1 MADRTEQDVYEE
13 DPLALARAYGAEPVD
28 PDETVKAVKDV
39 GQFALES
46 LPGVGTAFTVADI
59 EDELKKE
66 DPNYL
71 KIGMLAGTEV
81 IGLIP
86 GLGTAAK
93 NMIRKGADM
102 ARQTDE
108 VIIVASS
115 VPKISRK
122 STPSYTDADLL
133 EADEI
138 ISEWGKGNL
147 TNPELRSK
155 LRDKGFNVETKRI
168 SPKMTG
174 DDLEFVGPDGNIVR
188 WKDMPR
194 GQNRTPQM
202 SNEDY
207 DIRMAALDEI
217 EDIKEWQQ
225 AAKKEIETGRVADP
239 AIKTPE
245 LEESTRLLL
254 DNKITREE
262 HLANVDKY
270 KPVNPWDALPRE
282 PSNKAVVFS
291 LNDKQRQ
298 DGFFVL
304 VNAAEMGVNKSSLKI
319 GDLFNGRLDIPAYNR
334 YDTWIV
340 TGSSKNAE
348 KGKHYAKAIH
358 YRSGEGEPVKFIA
371 SEKTSERIGTGEID
385 KTPYATVQGYIEDLD
400 ADAIRAKAAEYLND
414 PEWTQVGFD
423 PRRQG
428 GFYVRAGE
436 NKHVPVRE
444 ATEVIQIGPLIL
456 AKNAKLD
463 FDYEGYSEGGLTEK
477 EQMKMF
483 GYTAEGA
490 KQEAEKFLKSNKEPE
505 IDSKEEERDRI
516 RAEYKLNDE
525 SFSFKNL
532 YNKIPTN
539 ARLLIE
545 NILGDDSDITEEN
558 FTNDE
563 LIEMILLAE
572 KQEDNYRNTENRKN
586 KGQPE
591 NVTTVSPYYLDPFAS
606 GVTTRVDASYADS
619 LKRTFTDPQY
629 RVATS
634 LGRFDAEKNSDGLR
648 ITDEYDFNKA
658 QRDLPKDLKGVLRH
672 IRYSPEIAGEYLA
685 NLLKTPSRKVD
696 INIPKKM
703 SRGGTVMNKQME
715 MAFMQEGGIT
725 DDGMNV
731 DPVSG
736 NEVPPGSLAKEVRDD
751 IPAQLSEGEYVVPA
765 DVVRFYGVKF
775 FEDLRAE
782 AKIGLAEME
791 ANGRI
796 GGEPVP
802 EGGPKMGGALTAEE
816 EAAVASILGMAE
828 GGPVQNPYLQQQQL
842 YRQSPPQAMGNSMM
856 GMDQGGTVRGFA
868 PGGDNPPMPS
878 FGQTQMTTPT
888 VYNQPNYSF
897 LSPSQPQLATIT
909 KEKEGPFEPVK
920 MINPKT
926 NQRVTAMT
934 KGQYETYL
942 KDGYIVDDGSL
953 PQSQPSNNNDG
964 GGTPPPPGG
973 GKGTSIGFK
982 NWGDG
987 IDWSDPESIMKFV
1000 DDSAA
1005 GLIDPKTG
1013 KKMAQI
1019 GVALGG
1025 PGLGTLA
1032 GVAGSVPTMQS
1043 VSDMRAAAIIA
1054 RAQGK
1059 DGLAATIDGKIED
1072 IMKNSSGFTNFIDKF
1087 FGEVMDGDAKAKA
1100 RLNKLGLKFDEDDN
1114 GNPTFSA
1121 QQIAAN
1127 KTKMGGGTKPP
1138 VESKSEKEKDPF
1150 ADFKTPGYQTKIE
1163 KEQSSGDVSAATA
1176 EKIKQSTKDVTLE
1189 KREGATKSRLRERKE
1204 NEATNAGANVG
1215 AGPGGSNKTGPMN
1228 KGGLMTKGKK
1238 KK

>member
-1 MADRTEQDVYEE
+1 MADKTEQDVYEE
-13 DPLALARAYGAEPVD
+13 DPLALSRAYGVEPVD
-28 PDETVKAVKDV
+28 PDETVKAAKDV
-39 GQFALES
+39 GQFVLES
-46 LPGVGTAFTVADI
+46 LPGVGTAFTVAEI

-71 KIGMLAGTEV
+71 KIGMLAGTEA

-108 VIIVASS
+108 VMVVASS

-217 EDIKEWQQ
+217 EDIEEWQK
-225 AAKKEIETGRVADP
+225 AAKKEIKTGRVADP

-304 VNAAEMGVNKSSLKI
+304 DNAAEMGVNKSSLKI

-463 FDYEGYSEGGLTEK
+463 FDYEGYSEGG
-477 EQMKMF
+477 
-483 GYTAEGA
+483 
-490 KQEAEKFLKSNKEPE
+490 
-505 IDSKEEERDRI
+505 
-516 RAEYKLNDE
+516 
-525 SFSFKNL
+525 
-532 YNKIPTN
+532 
-539 ARLLIE
+539 
-545 NILGDDSDITEEN
+545 
-558 FTNDE
+558 
-563 LIEMILLAE
+563 
-572 KQEDNYRNTENRKN
+572 
-586 KGQPE
+586 
-591 NVTTVSPYYLDPFAS
+591 
-606 GVTTRVDASYADS
+606 
-619 LKRTFTDPQY
+619 
-629 RVATS
+629 
-634 LGRFDAEKNSDGLR
+634 
-648 ITDEYDFNKA
+648 
-658 QRDLPKDLKGVLRH
+658 
-672 IRYSPEIAGEYLA
+672 
-685 NLLKTPSRKVD
+685 
-696 INIPKKM
+696 
-703 SRGGTVMNKQME
+703 TVMNKQME

-765 DVVRFYGVKF
+765 DVVRYYGVRF
-775 FEDLRAE
+775 FEDLRDQ
-782 AKIGLAEME
+782 AKMGLADME

-802 EGGPKMGGALTAEE
+802 EGGPKMDGGLSDAEK
-816 EAAVASILGMAE
+816 AAVQEIMSGMSQGGMA
-828 GGPVQNPYLQQQQL
+828 
-842 YRQSPPQAMGNSMM
+842 
-856 GMDQGGTVRGFA
+856 RGYA
-868 PGGDNPPMPS
+868 PGGGVAPATNVPTM
-878 FGQTQMTTPT
+878 TPT
-888 VYNQPNYSF
+888 QLTQPTQYTQPNYSF
-897 LSPSQPQLATIT
+897 LSPSTSQVQQPKVEQPPEQPQV
-909 KEKEGPFEPVK
+909 EVK
-920 MINPKT
+920 LWPPGGGDPLTFQSPKDD
-926 NQRVTAMT
+926 VAI
-934 KGQYETYL
+934 
-942 KDGYIVDDGSL
+942 KDLEMQGYTRS
-953 PQSQPSNNNDG
+953 PQTSSNDDG
-964 GGTPPPPGG
+964 GGTPPPPTGG
-973 GKGTSIGFK
+973 GKGLSLGFK
-982 NWGDG
+982 NWGEEV
-987 IDWSDPESIMKFV
+987 DWSDPDAIMKFV
-1000 DDSAA
+1000 NASRE

-1013 KKMAQI
+1013 SKLTQV

-1043 VSDMRAAAIIA
+1043 VSDMRAAAIVA
-1054 RAQGK
+1054 RAQGM
-1059 DGLAATIDGKIED
+1059 DSVAAQIDGQIEEV
-1072 IMKNSSGFTNFIDKF
+1072 MKNASGFTNFIDKF
-1087 FGEVMDGDAKAKA
+1087 FGEAMDGDAKGKSA
-1100 RLNKLGLKFDEDDN
+1100 LNKLGLQYDEDDN
-1114 GNPTFSA
+1114 GNPTYSA

-1127 KTKMGGGTKPP
+1127 KTKMGGGAKPP
-1138 VESKSEKEKDPF
+1138 VESKDEDPF
-1150 ADFKTPGYQTKIE
+1150 KDLENARKARQKAGKEALKTSSTATNVQVGKAAARGASQAEQQKIRE
-1163 KEQSSGDVSAATA
+1163 
-1176 EKIKQSTKDVTLE
+1176 
-1189 KREGATKSRLRERKE
+1189 EGAKVEKQLESMASGKNT
-1204 NEATNAGANVG
+1204 TGQVG
-1215 AGPGGSNKTGPMN
+1215 FN